1 VTRVTIL
8 SYFAFGVLV
17 IVVFWA
23 LLGVLFALERT
34 APCGKEVGGPD

>member
-34 APCGKEVGGPD
+34 ATVWEGGRRA